1 MAVAVDHVLSG
12 QAFYLGGKPVPSDMI
27 GALEPARLS
36 DNLQH
41 TLDQRGYVLL
51 RNLIDP
57 DAVMAARHEIL
68 AALGSV
74 GEITEP
80 TANAVASGTSRRAE
94 LYPDPGSFW
103 RGLSE
108 SAALRR
114 VVHGP
119 EIRSA
124 MTRLFNAEV
133 SPFDFVWL
141 RAMAPGRASPMH
153 MDHPY
158 MNRGT
163 DRLVT
168 CWVPLGPVAPDEAP
182 LYIMESAHKTGD
194 LRARVAGLDV
204 DRDKSRSGHF
214 ADDPIDLARDRGLRI
229 LTTAFNP
236 GDVLIFGMFAIHA
249 SFDNSSQA
257 GRVRLSCDTRWQP
270 SSEPMDERFRG
281 PDPPAHDGKGYGC
294 LSAAQ
299 PLTVRPALR

>member
-1 MAVAVDHVLSG
+1 MADAGDKSVSG
-12 QAFYLGGKPVPSDMI
+12 QSFYTGGKSVPSDMI
-27 GALEPARLS
+27 GALEPAGLS

-41 TLDQRGYVLL
+41 TLDRQGYVLL

-57 DAVMAARHEIL
+57 DAVMIAREEIL

-80 TANAVASGTSRRAE
+80 TAAAVVSRTSQRAK
-94 LYPDPGSFW
+94 LHPDLGSFW

-108 SAALRR
+108 SGALRR

-119 EIRSA
+119 EIRAA
-124 MTRLFNAEV
+124 MTQLFDAEV

-141 RAMAPGRASPMH
+141 RAMAPGRASPLH

-168 CWVPLGPVAPDEAP
+168 CWIPLGPVALDEAP
-182 LYIMESAHKTGD
+182 LYIMEGSDKKGD

-214 ADDPIDLARDRGLRI
+214 ADDPIDLATDRDLRF
-229 LTTAFNP
+229 LTTAFKL
-236 GDVLIFGMFAIHA
+236 GDVLIFGMFVIHA

-294 LSAAQ
+294 LSAAR
-299 PLTVRPALR
+299 PLTDRSALR